1 MTTLNYPG
9 VPGTMLYGGRPADV
23 SAGPTSV
30 DTSVTL
36 TNKAATALATS
47 PTTFGFSFPPGAFDI
62 SENDLYAS
70 SAGALLPTQTDCIAS
85 HKDGSVRFAVVS
97 LDAGAIPEG
106 ADKVVRLQ
114 TGAKRLPHTA
124 PLSVPAFDLV
134 AEATIFGV
142 QTTHVNIG
150 LVGTYTLGQTI
161 TFTFLAN
168 GVTTE
173 YVITVD
179 ASMGN
184 PDGQGGTTLE
194 QYKMITAVGA
204 IITAGGVYRARAEWS
219 NDLLA
224 IEPIADDFGA
234 FTVTVT
240 RSNAVAVTQTTI
252 HNYAPPVLWTATMQD
267 ELASQVAQSNAGTIP
282 QHKRRLHG
290 PVVSEF
296 RQMVKFKNPSNVEHD
311 FLTAIFDV
319 RAYSDGRKWV
329 DLTLENTGLMAASP
343 RTLHYSLN
351 LKAAGASVFTQTRF
365 GHYPRSRWHK
375 QLWLGAN
382 APQVRVTRDMD
393 YFMSTGATPPLRT
406 EHAVPEAEI
415 TGMVNAASNKIAAQ
429 AYRGPMAVRQAYQAM
444 PDTGGR
450 TDIGLISGFDTQYL
464 LSQDDRARNIMLMAS
479 DNLGVFPVHCRDEAS
494 GWPVGLDTRPSIVVS
509 GVNINVPTFSD
520 KLPITEDKAHQ
531 PSAHYVPYLITGD
544 AFYLD
549 ELMFWASWN
558 LAMDNPGYRPAV
570 GIGRLLIAGSG
581 LRQTAWPTRTVA
593 QAAMVLP
600 DWHPRRAYYRYQ
612 LDSNL
617 NFMRSGV
624 GTVWFTGFAYAQVN
638 PGGGYDCWHVDYVM
652 AVFAWMLQNGENTRG
667 MLDKIAEFHFGQVL
681 NQASGYCPQ
690 WVTKYYPTLGAATSW
705 TEAAQNVGG
714 SDYGKACAW
723 DPGRQGGDYAASYL
737 GAVTLC
743 ANMGIIQAQQAY
755 DVWAPMNPS
764 LAVPESNER
773 RKWAFARETQNG

>member
-1 MTTLNYPG
+1 MAILSYPG
-9 VPGTMLYGGRPADV
+9 TPGTMLYGGRPKEAPP
-23 SAGPTSV
+23 GPVGV
-30 DTSVTL
+30 DTNINL
-36 TNKAATALATS
+36 TNTSSDAYATT
-47 PTTFGFSFPPGAFDI
+47 PVTFGFSFPAGAFDLAL
-62 SENDLYAS
+62 NDLHAS
-70 SAGALLPTQTDCIAS
+70 IAGTEVPLQMDCVSS
-85 HKDGSVRFAVVS
+85 HKDNSVRFAVLS
-97 LDAGAIPEG
+97 LEAGAFS
-106 ADKVVRLQ
+106 ADQTKTVRLQ
-114 TGAKRLPHTA
+114 TGNKKAAYTGT
-124 PLSVPAFDLV
+124 LSTPTFGLV

-184 PDGQGGTTLE
+184 PNGQGGTTLE

-204 IITAGGVYRARAEWS
+204 AITAGGIYRARAEWS

-240 RSNAVAVTQTTI
+240 RSDAVAVTQTTI

-393 YFMSTGATPPLRT
+393 YFMSTGATPPFRT
-406 EHAVPEAEI
+406 THTVPEVELN
-415 TGMVNAASNKIAAQ
+415 TFENAAATKASAQ
-429 AYRGPMAVRQAYQAM
+429 AYKGPMAMLILYAAM
-444 PDTGGR
+444 GTTGGR
-450 TDIGLISGFDTQYL
+450 AEVGLVSGFDTNYL
-464 LSQDDRARNIMLMAS
+464 LSQNDTARTSMLRASHELSI
-479 DNLGVFPVHCRDEAS
+479 FQTHFRDEAT
-494 GWPVGLDTRPSIVVS
+494 GWPVGLDTQPDAVVD
-509 GVNINVPTFSD
+509 GVHANVPPFAD
-520 KLPITEDKAHQ
+520 KLVTAPDKAHQ
-531 PSAHYVPYLITGD
+531 ASAHYVPYLITGD
-544 AFYLD
+544 AYYLD

-558 LAMDNPGYRPAV
+558 LAMDNDSYRPAR
-570 GIGRLLIAGSG
+570 GIGRLLIPNAG
-581 LRQTAWPTRTVA
+581 LRLTAWPTRTVM
-593 QAAMVLP
+593 QAAIALP
-600 DWHPRRAYYRYQ
+600 DWHPRKPYYRNQ
-612 LDSNL
+612 LNANL
-617 NFMRSGV
+617 TFMAQQVGV
-624 GTVWFTGFAYAQVN
+624 SWFTGFRYAHVRL
-638 PGGGYDCWHVDYVM
+638 PTYEYDCWHVDYVL
-652 AVFAWMLQNGENTRG
+652 ATFAWMLQNGENVRG
-667 MLDKIAEFHFGQVL
+667 MMDKMAEFHFGQAL
-681 NQASGYCPQ
+681 HTEDGYCPQ
-690 WVTKYYPTLGAATSW
+690 WQSKYYAVLGQPTTWAQ
-705 TEAAQNVGG
+705 AAQNVGG
-714 SDYGKACAW
+714 ADFGQVCSWGGMN
-723 DPGRQGGDYAASYL
+723 PGGDYAASYR
-737 GAVTLC
+737 ASAALC
-743 ANMGIIQAQQAY
+743 ANEGVLFATPAY
-755 DVWAPMNPS
+755 DVFSAITPE
-764 LAVPESNER
+764 LDVPANNER
-773 RKWAFARETQNG
+773 RKWAFQRRV

>member
-9 VPGTMLYGGRPADV
+9 TPGTMLYGGRPKEAPP
-23 SAGPTSV
+23 GPVGV
-30 DTSVTL
+30 DTNINL
-36 TNKAATALATS
+36 TNTSSGALATT
-47 PTTFGFSFPPGAFDI
+47 PVTFGFSFPAGAFDLAQ
-62 SENDLYAS
+62 NDLHAS
-70 SAGALLPTQTDCIAS
+70 VEGTEIPMQMDCVSS
-85 HKDGSVRFAVVS
+85 HKDGSVRFAVLS
-97 LDAGAIPEG
+97 LEAGTLSA
-106 ADKVVRLQ
+106 AQTKTVRLQ
-114 TGAKRLPHTA
+114 TGNKKTA
-124 PLSVPAFDLV
+124 YTGNLSTPTFGLV

-179 ASMGN
+179 ASMGY
-184 PDGQGGTTLE
+184 PDGQGGTALE

-204 IITAGGVYRARAEWS
+204 AITAGGIYRARTEWS

-240 RSNAVAVTQTTI
+240 RSNAAAVTQTTI

-329 DLTLENTGLMAASP
+329 DLTMENTGLMAASP

-382 APQVRVTRDMD
+382 APQVRVTRGMD
-393 YFMSTGATPPLRT
+393 YFMSTCATPPLRT

-494 GWPVGLDTRPSIVVS
+494 GWPVGLDTRPSIAVS

-558 LAMDNPGYRPAV
+558 LAMDNPDYRPAP
-570 GIGRLLIAGSG
+570 GIGRLLIESGG
-581 LRQTAWPTRTVA
+581 LRQTAWPTRTVM
-593 QAAMVLP
+593 QAVIALP
-600 DWHPRRAYYRYQ
+600 DWHPRKAYYRNQ
-612 LDSNL
+612 LDANL
-617 NFMRSGV
+617 TFMDQQVGV
-624 GTVWFTGFAYAQVN
+624 RWFTGFGYAHVRS
-638 PGGGYDCWHVDYVM
+638 PDYAYDCWHVDYVL
-652 AVFAWMLQNGENTRG
+652 ATFAWMLQNGENIRG
-667 MLDKIAEFHFGQVL
+667 MMDKMAEFHFGQAL
-681 NQASGYCPQ
+681 HTEDGYCPQ
-690 WVTKYYPTLGAATSW
+690 WQSKYYAVLGQPTTWAQ
-705 TEAAQNVGG
+705 AAQNVGG
-714 SDYGKACAW
+714 ADFGNVCSWGALN
-723 DPGRQGGDYAASYL
+723 PGGDYAASYR
-737 GAVTLC
+737 ASAALC
-743 ANMGIIQAQQAY
+743 ANEGVLFAAPAY
-755 DVWAPMNPS
+755 DVFSAITPE
-764 LAVPESNER
+764 LDVPANNER
-773 RKWAFARETQNG
+773 RKWAFQRRI